1 MKFDKSRV
9 FTTVNADELKVGSK
23 VIVADNLASLK
34 RRVAVYYNDKDDEY
48 VTTIESIEME
58 ACEQR
63 FKISDSNVI
72 GTSYWQLAYLI
83 SEPGSINCEALKIG
97 DIITNGETDLMIL
110 GIRRNAN
117 NVAVYLPDHG
127 WCGSAFLKN
136 FYKKEK

>member
-1 MKFDKSRV
+1 MEFDKSRV

-34 RRVAVYYNDKDDEY
+34 RRVAIYYNDRNDEF
-48 VTTIESIEME
+48 VTTIESIAIE

-72 GTSYWQLAYLI
+72 GNSYWQLAYLM
-83 SEPGSINCEALKIG
+83 SEPESINCEDLKIG
-97 DIITNGETDLMIL
+97 DIITNGEIDLMVL
-110 GIRRNAN
+110 GIRRNVN

-136 FYKKEK
+136 FYKREK